1 MKSASTF
8 RLTAIWLFL
17 LAATGATF
25 ALGEVGGNAGYPAAM
40 AMLAIA
46 FLKCRFVAWDFMGLR
61 PTSRFWRGLIL
72 GWLLLVVTL
81 IAIAFRMGAHP

>member
-1 MKSASTF
+1 MTGPTPF
-8 RLTAIWLFL
+8 RLTAIWLCL
-17 LAATGATF
+17 LAATGVTF
-25 ALGEVGGNAGYPAAM
+25 ALGEIGGAAGYPAAM